1 MGFLAG
7 IQPPFRHRRQQDKG
21 AVLHKRIRFEQPVY
35 SFNIDS
41 NRHVSNLI
49 YVEWMEIARIRLLEA
64 VGLPLAELEKRGFAP
79 VLRSTSID
87 YKKPLLLGDRV
98 ETELWISRLSRIAAT
113 MQIRFYRDDGQLVA
127 SGSQKGLFVSLK
139 TERPYRLSP
148 RELALFEPYVI
159 ETAAAGGEARATA

>member
-1 MGFLAG
+1 LN
-7 IQPPFRHRRQQDKG
+7 K
-21 AVLHKRIRFEQPVY
+21 KIRFEQPVY

-64 VGLPLAELEKRGFAP
+64 VGLPLAELKRRGFAP

-87 YKKPLLLGDRV
+87 YKKPLQLGDSV
-98 ETELWISRLSRIAAT
+98 ETELWISSLSRIAAT
-113 MQIRFYRDDGQLVA
+113 MQIRFYRDGRELVA
-127 SGSQKGLFVSLK
+127 SGFQKGLFVSLK

-148 RELALFEPYVI
+148 QEYALFESYLR
-159 ETAAAGGEARATA
+159 ETADSDREAQATV